1 MQRANKSKQNSSGK
15 LLGISTHTG
24 SRITP
29 IVQTEN
35 RLTRRM
41 KKSQRRKKD
50 ELQQFIEQVERVN
63 VIFKGRDNESIDR

>member
-50 ELQQFIEQVERVN
+50 ELKQFIEQVERVN
-63 VIFKGRDNESIDR
+63 VIFKGREQ

>member
-15 LLGISTHTG
+15 LLGISAHTG

-50 ELQQFIEQVERVN
+50 ELKQFIEQVERVN
-63 VIFKGRDNESIDR
+63 VIFKGREQ

>member
-50 ELQQFIEQVERVN
+50 ELKQFIEQIERVN
-63 VIFKGRDNESIDR
+63 VIFKGREV